1 MVGTG
6 VESSN
11 NNDKVTPD
19 LQLQQSPLPSPPETT
34 HCQPQQD
41 EPQIQGYTEPTQ
53 TPPSQ
58 CPPKQPLKMKNTKLS
73 SEKLPSQ
80 KRQYNDPPGTLLS
93 SNYVNNIVIY
103 TYRQLQR
110 EDTDN
115 TGTSLGFNGPGKLNF
130 SFGAT
135 TTDKLFSEFLLI
147 HTVQKTVFFVYH

>member
-19 LQLQQSPLPSPPETT
+19 LKLQQSPLPSPPETT

-41 EPQIQGYTEPTQ
+41 EPQIYSYTEPTQ
-53 TPPSQ
+53 APPSQ
-58 CPPKQPLKMKNTKLS
+58 CPPKQALKMKNTKLS

-93 SNYVNNIVIY
+93 SNYVNTIVYIHIQ
-103 TYRQLQR
+103 TTTERRYR
-110 EDTDN
+110 
-115 TGTSLGFNGPGKLNF
+115 NGITLAPLWDSMDRDINF
-130 SFGAT
+130 AFGAFHYIEGAT
-135 TTDKLFSEFLLI
+135 TTDNYSVL
-147 HTVQKTVFFVYH
+147 